1 MSTTIGESTSGKS
14 SDFGVW
20 FLDMVQ
26 RYGESTYEQGER
38 GGGKET
44 DGCPLTLPPLQRRGV
59 TTREDHQEVARSA
72 LVNGIESKT
81 AAYMAHCTMRYLR
94 LWV

>member
-1 MSTTIGESTSGKS
+1 MSGGGNGMSTTIGESTFRKS

-38 GGGKET
+38 GLEE
-44 DGCPLTLPPLQRRGV
+44 RR
-59 TTREDHQEVARSA
+59 
-72 LVNGIESKT
+72 
-81 AAYMAHCTMRYLR
+81 
-94 LWV
+94 

>member
-1 MSTTIGESTSGKS
+1 MSGGGNGMSTTISESTSGKS

-38 GGGKET
+38 GLEE
-44 DGCPLTLPPLQRRGV
+44 RR
-59 TTREDHQEVARSA
+59 
-72 LVNGIESKT
+72 
-81 AAYMAHCTMRYLR
+81 
-94 LWV
+94 